1 VADALDFTDRVIL
14 ITGGQRV
21 SGGQLPLAFAQHGG
35 TVVIGDIDTRAEALS
50 GSSPMPAA
58 PP

>member
-14 ITGGQRV
+14 ITGGATGIGRATA
-21 SGGQLPLAFAQHGG
+21 LAFAQHGG